1 MTFLEYVEKLYPEKL
16 SKFQK
21 TSLQNMGNEI
31 QHGSMIFM
39 VPKLG
44 YSISKNFVLD
54 FKNNWSDFDRKIL
67 EKVN

>member
-21 TSLQNMGNEI
+21 TFLQNMGNEI
-31 QHGSMIFM
+31 QYGSMIFM

-44 YSISKNFVLD
+44 YSISKDFVLD